1 MVVRII
7 ADLSNRLGLKPLLF
21 KFSLFVVN
29 RVFTYVIKPHIAY
42 RIWLLSDRKEIGI
55 ESAKSKET

>member
-21 KFSLFVVN
+21 KFSLFIN
-29 RVFTYVIKPHIAY
+29 KDQTR
-42 RIWLLSDRKEIGI
+42 S
-55 ESAKSKET
+55 